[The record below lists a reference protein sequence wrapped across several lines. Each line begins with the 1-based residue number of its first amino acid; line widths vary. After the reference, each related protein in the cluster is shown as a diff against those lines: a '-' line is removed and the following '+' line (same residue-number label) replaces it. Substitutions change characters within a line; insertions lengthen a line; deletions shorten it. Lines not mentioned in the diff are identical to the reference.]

1 MQTKFLASL
10 DNLHQII
17 SWIKT
22 NIAPMGFDPKVV
34 RKIELAC
41 EETVVNIINHAY
53 SDSAQVIE
61 IDLNLFPK
69 SHVEIV
75 VKDRGSAFNPTTSSP
90 PDLSSSVDERVVGGL
105 GIYFI
110 RKCMDEVSYKYEDG
124 MNILTLIKRR

>member
-1 MQTKFLASL
+1 MQTKFLATL

-17 SWIKT
+17 SWIRT

-53 SDSAQVIE
+53 RDSAQMIE

-90 PDLSSSVDERVVGGL
+90 PDLSSSVDERIVGGL

-110 RKCMDEVSYKYEDG
+110 RQCMDEVSYKYEDG
-124 MNILTLIKRR
+124 MNILRLVKRR